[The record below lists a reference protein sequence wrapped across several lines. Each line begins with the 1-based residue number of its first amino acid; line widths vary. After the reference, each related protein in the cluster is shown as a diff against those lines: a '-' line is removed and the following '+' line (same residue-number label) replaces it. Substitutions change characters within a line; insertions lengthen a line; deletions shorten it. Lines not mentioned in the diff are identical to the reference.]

1 MARPKE
7 FDVDDA
13 LQQAL
18 ELFWRKG
25 YEATSVQD
33 LVAAMG
39 IQKASLYGTF
49 GDKHSLYMKALQRYE
64 ADGFAALADH
74 LTAAKSP
81 KNAVRDL
88 VLGNAEQACSASG
101 KWGCFCVNANVEMA
115 PQDGEVSDLV
125 RDHSERV
132 EALLEATLRRAKAL
146 GEIAKGANCKQLATF
161 LFGAIVALNVLGKQ
175 RASRD
180 RMLAMARQ
188 SLAVLDG

>member
-18 ELFWRKG
+18 EVFWRKG

-74 LTAAKSP
+74 LTAARSP
-81 KNAVRDL
+81 KDAVRDL
-88 VLGNAEQACSASG
+88 VLGNAEQACSAKG
-101 KWGCFCVNANVEMA
+101 RLGCFCVNANVEMA
-115 PQDGEVSDLV
+115 PQDGEVADLV
-125 RDHSERV
+125 RLHSERV
-132 EALLEATLRRAKAL
+132 EALLEAALRRAKAL

-161 LFGAIVALNVLGKQ
+161 LFGTIVALNVLGKQ
-175 RASRD
+175 RAGRD

-188 SLAVLDG
+188 SLAALDG

>member
-49 GDKHSLYMKALQRYE
+49 GDKHSLYMKALQR
-64 ADGFAALADH
+64 
-74 LTAAKSP
+74 S
-81 KNAVRDL
+81 N
-88 VLGNAEQACSASG
+88 S
-101 KWGCFCVNANVEMA
+101 
-115 PQDGEVSDLV
+115 
-125 RDHSERV
+125 
-132 EALLEATLRRAKAL
+132 RA
-146 GEIAKGANCKQLATF
+146 
-161 LFGAIVALNVLGKQ
+161 
-175 RASRD
+175 
-180 RMLAMARQ
+180 
-188 SLAVLDG
+188 

>member
-18 ELFWRKG
+18 EVFWRKG

-49 GDKHSLYMKALQRYE
+49 GDKHSLYMKALHRYE
-64 ADGFAALADH
+64 ANGFAALADH

-81 KNAVRDL
+81 KNAVRSM
-88 VLGNAEQACSASG
+88 VLGNAEQACSAKG
-101 KWGCFCVNANVEMA
+101 KVGCFCINANVEMA

-146 GEIAKGANCKQLATF
+146 GEIAKGANTKQLATF
-161 LFGAIVALNVLGKQ
+161 LFGVIVALNVLGKQ
-175 RASRD
+175 RAGRD

-188 SLAVLDG
+188 SLAALDG